1 MSTIISRETSRG
13 SSPRTLKRSPPT
25 CRLFFLVV
33 GLGLELLLLLL
44 LLLSRKLRLLLR
56 FFLFRE
62 LQPALRQ
69 VDKDRAV
76 INKGDAMREV

>member
-1 MSTIISRETSRG
+1 
-13 SSPRTLKRSPPT
+13 
-25 CRLFFLVV
+25 
-33 GLGLELLLLLL
+33 
-44 LLLSRKLRLLLR
+44 LR

-76 INKGDAMREV
+76 IRVWTHSLIQ

>member
-1 MSTIISRETSRG
+1 
-13 SSPRTLKRSPPT
+13 
-25 CRLFFLVV
+25 
-33 GLGLELLLLLL
+33 LLLLL

-69 VDKDRAV
+69 VDKEPC
-76 INKGDAMREV
+76 GD